1 MALDVTDAL
10 DYREEMEGLVRLGW
24 GQCDGCTSVCHQL
37 LSGGRPNIWEVT
49 CEAIADGRGA
59 QESLGSPVSGQY
71 LKSAQGP
78 SRLASYPEAGLP
90 SIPVNMPWSHRA

>member
-1 MALDVTDAL
+1 MSLMHWTTGRKWKGLYGLDGGSVMAV
-10 DYREEMEGLVRLGW
+10 
-24 GQCDGCTSVCHQL
+24 L
-37 LSGGRPNIWEVT
+37 LSAISFSRGGRPNIWEVT

>member
-10 DYREEMEGLVRLGW
+10 DYREEMEGLARFGW
-24 GQCDGCTSVCHQL
+24 GQCDGCTSVCHQR